1 MNIHKFNIKPKD
13 KQHKTIKWIIPDDIR
28 QYVKKVNSS
37 TWEIYSHEDI
47 LLKPKEVKFLMLGIG
62 FMMSEGVVLTSLAN
76 SLSKKRCSI
85 QNEVNL
91 EDTVNIIAVI
101 TNNSKETVKIQEN
114 DLLFLVCYKK
124 IMMVFK
130 KMTEMKE
137 KIYPELPTIREQPT
151 APNVVNGGSD
161 DRGHSY
167 RLKIIR
173 EVQNF
178 LEEEIKK
185 RDAFSKKYF
194 RKAKVVNIVDNGLIV
209 ITIGAEG
216 TGAVLL
222 STGVG
227 VPFALA
233 LGISGVVTGAISLI
247 GNIFSKKATTKVE
260 KHLKIKTLAMAK
272 LDTIASHVSK
282 AMMDDFINDEEFML
296 IMEEMEKYKALKEEI
311 RNNTK
316 KKLKTEEEE
325 SLIERG
331 RQEARES
338 FRRLVEKNKTI

>member
-1 MNIHKFNIKPKD
+1 
-13 KQHKTIKWIIPDDIR
+13 
-28 QYVKKVNSS
+28 
-37 TWEIYSHEDI
+37 
-47 LLKPKEVKFLMLGIG
+47 
-62 FMMSEGVVLTSLAN
+62 
-76 SLSKKRCSI
+76 
-85 QNEVNL
+85 
-91 EDTVNIIAVI
+91 
-101 TNNSKETVKIQEN
+101 
-114 DLLFLVCYKK
+114 
-124 IMMVFK
+124 
-130 KMTEMKE
+130 MTEMKE
-137 KIYPELPTIREQPT
+137 KIYPTLPTIREQPT

-173 EVQNF
+173 EVQEF
-178 LEEEIKK
+178 LEEEIKN

-194 RKAKVVNIVDNGLIV
+194 RIAKVVNMVDNALIT

-227 VPFALA
+227 APFALA

-247 GNIFSKKATTKVE
+247 GNIFSKKATTKAE

-282 AMMDDFINDEEFML
+282 AMMDDFISDEEFKL
-296 IMEEMEKYKALKEEI
+296 IMEEMEKYKAMKEEI

-325 SLIERG
+325 SLIEKG

-338 FRRLVEKNKTI
+338 FRRLVEKNHGGS

>member
-1 MNIHKFNIKPKD
+1 
-13 KQHKTIKWIIPDDIR
+13 
-28 QYVKKVNSS
+28 
-37 TWEIYSHEDI
+37 
-47 LLKPKEVKFLMLGIG
+47 
-62 FMMSEGVVLTSLAN
+62 
-76 SLSKKRCSI
+76 
-85 QNEVNL
+85 
-91 EDTVNIIAVI
+91 
-101 TNNSKETVKIQEN
+101 
-114 DLLFLVCYKK
+114 
-124 IMMVFK
+124 
-130 KMTEMKE
+130 MTEMKE
-137 KIYPELPTIREQPT
+137 KIYPTLPTIREQPT
-151 APNVVNGGSD
+151 APNVVNGGSND
-161 DRGHSY
+161 QGHSY

-173 EVQNF
+173 EVQEF
-178 LEEEIKK
+178 LEEEIKN

-194 RKAKVVNIVDNGLIV
+194 RIAKVVNMIDNAL
-209 ITIGAEG
+209 ITITVGAEG

-233 LGISGVVTGAISLI
+233 FGISGTVTGAISLI
-247 GNIFSKKATTKVE
+247 GNIFSKKATTKAE

-282 AMMDDFINDEEFML
+282 AMMDDFINDEEFKL
-296 IMEEMEKYKALKEEI
+296 IMDEMNKYKAMKEEI

>member
-1 MNIHKFNIKPKD
+1 
-13 KQHKTIKWIIPDDIR
+13 
-28 QYVKKVNSS
+28 
-37 TWEIYSHEDI
+37 
-47 LLKPKEVKFLMLGIG
+47 
-62 FMMSEGVVLTSLAN
+62 
-76 SLSKKRCSI
+76 
-85 QNEVNL
+85 
-91 EDTVNIIAVI
+91 
-101 TNNSKETVKIQEN
+101 
-114 DLLFLVCYKK
+114 
-124 IMMVFK
+124 
-130 KMTEMKE
+130 MKE

-173 EVQNF
+173 EVQEF

-194 RKAKVVNIVDNGLIV
+194 RIAKVVNMVDNGLIT

-216 TGAVLL
+216 TSAVLL

-227 VPFALA
+227 APFALA

-247 GNIFSKKATTKVE
+247 GNIFSKKATTKAE

-272 LDTIASHVSK
+272 LDTIASHISK
-282 AMMDDFINDEEFML
+282 AMMDNFISDEEFKL
-296 IMEEMEKYKALKEEI
+296 IMEEMNKYKALKEEV

-325 SLIERG
+325 SLIEKG

>member
-1 MNIHKFNIKPKD
+1 
-13 KQHKTIKWIIPDDIR
+13 
-28 QYVKKVNSS
+28 
-37 TWEIYSHEDI
+37 
-47 LLKPKEVKFLMLGIG
+47 
-62 FMMSEGVVLTSLAN
+62 
-76 SLSKKRCSI
+76 
-85 QNEVNL
+85 
-91 EDTVNIIAVI
+91 
-101 TNNSKETVKIQEN
+101 
-114 DLLFLVCYKK
+114 
-124 IMMVFK
+124 
-130 KMTEMKE
+130 MTEMKE
-137 KIYPELPTIREQPT
+137 KIYPTLPTIREQPT

-173 EVQNF
+173 EVQEF
-178 LEEEIKK
+178 LEEEIKN

-194 RKAKVVNIVDNGLIV
+194 RIAKVVNMVDNALIT

-227 VPFALA
+227 APFALA

-247 GNIFSKKATTKVE
+247 GNIFSKKATTKAE

-272 LDTIASHVSK
+272 LDTIASYVSK
-282 AMMDDFINDEEFML
+282 AMMDDFISDEEFKL
-296 IMEEMEKYKALKEEI
+296 IMEEMEKYKAMKEEI

-316 KKLKTEEEE
+316 KKLKTEEE
-325 SLIERG
+325 SLIEKG

>member
-1 MNIHKFNIKPKD
+1 
-13 KQHKTIKWIIPDDIR
+13 
-28 QYVKKVNSS
+28 
-37 TWEIYSHEDI
+37 
-47 LLKPKEVKFLMLGIG
+47 
-62 FMMSEGVVLTSLAN
+62 
-76 SLSKKRCSI
+76 
-85 QNEVNL
+85 
-91 EDTVNIIAVI
+91 
-101 TNNSKETVKIQEN
+101 
-114 DLLFLVCYKK
+114 
-124 IMMVFK
+124 
-130 KMTEMKE
+130 MTEMKE
-137 KIYPELPTIREQPT
+137 KIYPTLPTIREQPT

-173 EVQNF
+173 EVQEF
-178 LEEEIKK
+178 LEEEIKN
-185 RDAFSKKYF
+185 REACSKKYF
-194 RKAKVVNIVDNGLIV
+194 RIAKVVNTIDNALIT

-216 TGAVLL
+216 TSAVLL

-227 VPFALA
+227 APFALA
-233 LGISGVVTGAISLI
+233 LGISGVVTGAVSLI
-247 GNIFSKKATTKVE
+247 GNIFSKKATTKAE

-282 AMMDDFINDEEFML
+282 AMMDDFISDEEFKL

-325 SLIERG
+325 SLIEKG

>member
-1 MNIHKFNIKPKD
+1 
-13 KQHKTIKWIIPDDIR
+13 
-28 QYVKKVNSS
+28 
-37 TWEIYSHEDI
+37 
-47 LLKPKEVKFLMLGIG
+47 
-62 FMMSEGVVLTSLAN
+62 
-76 SLSKKRCSI
+76 
-85 QNEVNL
+85 
-91 EDTVNIIAVI
+91 
-101 TNNSKETVKIQEN
+101 
-114 DLLFLVCYKK
+114 
-124 IMMVFK
+124 
-130 KMTEMKE
+130 MKE
-137 KIYPELPTIREQPT
+137 KIYPTLPTIREQPT

-173 EVQNF
+173 EVQES
-178 LEEEIKK
+178 LEEEIKN
-185 RDAFSKKYF
+185 RESFSKKYF
-194 RKAKVVNIVDNGLIV
+194 RIAKVVNIVDNTLIT

-216 TGAVLL
+216 TSAVLL

-227 VPFALA
+227 APFALA

-247 GNIFSKKATTKVE
+247 GNIFSKKATTKAE

-282 AMMDDFINDEEFML
+282 AMMDDFINDEEFKL

-316 KKLKTEEEE
+316 KKLKTEEQE

-338 FRRLVEKNKTI
+338 FRRLVEKNKYETL